1 MDITERGFEA
11 AIEAALLAGGPDAP
25 TQGGRL
31 SERGEA
37 YGEPTTAYRRRLPDQ
52 YDRALCLDP
61 DMLIAFVQAT
71 QPQEWR
77 RLREQYGEHTR
88 PTFVRRV
95 AHEVER
101 RGVVDVLRSGVKD
114 RGCRFD
120 LVYFRP
126 ATGLNPEHQEK
137 YRANQFTVIR
147 QLRYSTRSDQSLDM
161 VLFLNGLPLFTAE
174 LKNPLTGQ
182 TVEDAR
188 IQYRYDRDPREAL
201 LQPGRCIAH
210 WAVDPNEACFT
221 TALSGGATRFFPLN
235 QGHARGAGNPP
246 AAPGE
251 DYATSYLWRE
261 VWARDSVLN
270 LIQRF
275 VRELSPEGRRRG
287 QPRVY
292 IFPRYHQLRAVRRL
306 LEDAGQQGAGQRYLI
321 QHSAG
326 SGKTYTIAWLAH
338 QLTTL
343 HDAADRR
350 VFDSIIVVTDRR
362 VLDRQMQIHVQQ
374 FERQRGLV
382 AVIDRHSRQL
392 REALEQGRQ
401 IIVST
406 IQKFPVIVDQVER
419 LPGRRFAVIID
430 EAHSSQGGVA
440 TQSLRRVLTQAGM
453 DEEDPDLVT
462 AEDTMAEIAAE
473 QRLPN
478 VSLFAFTAT
487 PRPETLQLFGTPTPD
502 GQRAAF
508 DLYPMKQAIEE
519 GFILDVLQN
528 YATYNTYWRLAKRV
542 EEDPAYQERVAR
554 KLLRQWVREHPQTIA
569 EKVAIIVEHFRA
581 GIAPKIGGQAKAMV
595 CTGSRVEA
603 ARYFLALC
611 RYLEE
616 QGYPYKALVAFSD
629 EVRDPES
636 GDLYSE
642 PRLNQAPDGTSIA
655 DRAIAEAFESP
666 EYRFLVVAN
675 KFQTGFDQPLLYAM
689 YVDKVLSGL
698 QAVQTLSRLNRAHP
712 EKDGTVVLD
721 FRNEAETIQKAFEP
735 YYAATILE
743 RDADPNTLYQVEEE
757 LYALGFFTPSEVQEA
772 AALLD
777 RAEASSARLYAVL
790 APVLERFGEATD
802 EEAKRRLRTRV
813 NDYLRLY
820 GFFSQVMTFVDLGL
834 VRLYAFCRVLRRV
847 LPGPEREELPR
858 EILEK
863 VVLDAV
869 RVEKGF
875 EGALSLGPGNGTVE
889 PAGLSEV
896 SPDQPDE
903 RARLSRIIQ
912 ELNEVFGLNLPGDRG
927 TSFIEE
933 LVETVSSSDAML
945 ASLRANPDDVARLT
959 FNTLADDYIEDSI
972 YTYQK
977 VYKALNQK
985 PEVRRRFMAAVWP
998 EVQRRAARNLSATA

>member
-1 MDITERGFEA
+1 VLCA
-11 AIEAALLAGGPDAP
+11 A
-25 TQGGRL
+25 
-31 SERGEA
+31 
-37 YGEPTTAYRRRLPDQ
+37 
-52 YDRALCLDP
+52 
-61 DMLIAFVQAT
+61 F
-71 QPQEWR
+71 
-77 RLREQYGEHTR
+77 
-88 PTFVRRV
+88 
-95 AHEVER
+95 
-101 RGVVDVLRSGVKD
+101 
-114 RGCRFD
+114 
-120 LVYFRP
+120 
-126 ATGLNPEHQEK
+126 
-137 YRANQFTVIR
+137 
-147 QLRYSTRSDQSLDM
+147 
-161 VLFLNGLPLFTAE
+161 
-174 LKNPLTGQ
+174 
-182 TVEDAR
+182 
-188 IQYRYDRDPREAL
+188 
-201 LQPGRCIAH
+201 
-210 WAVDPNEACFT
+210 
-221 TALSGGATRFFPLN
+221 
-235 QGHARGAGNPP
+235 
-246 AAPGE
+246 
-251 DYATSYLWRE
+251 
-261 VWARDSVLN
+261 
-270 LIQRF
+270 
-275 VRELSPEGRRRG
+275 
-287 QPRVY
+287 
-292 IFPRYHQLRAVRRL
+292 YHQLRAVRRL
-306 LEDAGQQGAGQRYLI
+306 LQDAGQHGAGQRYLI

-343 HDAADRR
+343 HDAEDRR
-350 VFDSIIVVTDRR
+350 VFDTIIVVTDRR
-362 VLDRQMQIHVQQ
+362 VLDRQMQLHVRQ

-382 AVIDRHSRQL
+382 AVIDRDSRQL

-406 IQKFPVIVDQVER
+406 IQKFPVIVDQVES
-419 LPGRRFAVIID
+419 LPAKRFAVIID

-440 TQSLRRVLTQAGM
+440 TQSLRKVLAQAGLE
-453 DEEDPDLVT
+453 EEDPDLVT
-462 AEDTMAEIAAE
+462 AEDTMAEIAAQ

-487 PRPETLQLFGTPTPD
+487 PRPETLQLFGTSTED
-502 GQRAAF
+502 GQRVAF

-542 EEDPAYQERVAR
+542 EEDPAYRERVAR
-554 KLLRQWVREHPQTIA
+554 KLLRQWAREHPQTIA
-569 EKVAIIVEHFRA
+569 EKVTIMVEHFRA
-581 GIAPKIGGQAKAMV
+581 NVAPKIGGRAKAMV

-603 ARYFLALC
+603 ARCFLALR
-611 RYLEE
+611 RYLEG

-629 EVRDPES
+629 EVRDPET

-642 PRLNQAPDGTSIA
+642 PRLNHAPDGTSIA

-689 YVDKVLSGL
+689 YVDKILSGL

-721 FRNEAETIQKAFEP
+721 FRNDAETIQKAFEP
-735 YYAATILE
+735 YYAATVLE

-772 AALLD
+772 AALLE
-777 RAEASSARLYAVL
+777 RAELSSAAVYAALRV
-790 APVLERFGEATD
+790 VLERFDEATD

-847 LPGPEREELPR
+847 LPGPERQELPR

-863 VVLDAV
+863 VVLDAL

-875 EGALSLGPGNGTVE
+875 EGPLSLGPGNGSVE
-889 PAGLSEV
+889 PRGLSEV
-896 SPDQPDE
+896 SPEQPDE

-912 ELNEVFGLNLPGDRG
+912 ELNEIFGLDLPGDRG

-933 LVETVSSSDAML
+933 LVESVSSDDAML
-945 ASLRANPDDVARLT
+945 ASLRANPEDVARLT
-959 FNTLADDYIEDSI
+959 FDTLADDYIEDSI

-985 PEVRRRFMAAVWP
+985 PEIRRRFMTAVWP
-998 EVQRRAARNLSATA
+998 EVQRRAVRNLSAGA